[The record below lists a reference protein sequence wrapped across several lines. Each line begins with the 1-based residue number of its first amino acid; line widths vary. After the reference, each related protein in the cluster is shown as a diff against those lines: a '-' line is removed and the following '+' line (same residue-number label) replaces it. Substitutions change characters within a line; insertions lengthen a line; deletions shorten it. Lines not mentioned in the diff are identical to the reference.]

1 MLDFDKANHNLH
13 GHKGRNEATSTL
25 DVVIAVTA
33 ILAAFGIFSLADSY
47 VHPAENQPQYQYHL
61 TPPDGYADFPLSA
74 KYIKVLDPGIGKFS
88 AVMAQDKYGE
98 VHYYTSTR
106 EGYAIIEKLCLTKC

>member
-1 MLDFDKANHNLH
+1 MKRL
-13 GHKGRNEATSTL
+13 STL

-47 VHPAENQPQYQYHL
+47 VHPAENQPQYQYQL

-74 KYIKVLDPGIGKFS
+74 KYIKVLDPEIGKFS
-88 AVMAQDKYGE
+88 TVMAQDKYGE
-98 VHYYTSTR
+98 VHYYTSTG
-106 EGYAIIEKLCLTKC
+106 EGYAIIERSYVSQRYKVDDKIQYFIVNRREK